1 MKPILNLVVVSLAF
15 LSSFSASA
23 GNLYV
28 TCGRDAYE
36 SLDSGDLTRAEF
48 LLQLETRG
56 PNQPPTLL
64 KMFDEGNDLAG
75 SFRVTSYTNSAA
87 EGIKINLENRSF
99 DQYEIKVRDC
109 SDIETATGTISYSKY
124 VGGFAGRGRPI
135 TANCSCSNRA
145 AK

>member
-1 MKPILNLVVVSLAF
+1 MKSIFKSTVLSVVL
-15 LSSFSASA
+15 LSSLSALA

-28 TCGRDAYE
+28 TCGRNAYE

-56 PNQPPTLL
+56 PNQPPVLV
-64 KMFDEGNDLAG
+64 KMFDEGNDLAR
-75 SFRVTSYTNSAA
+75 SFRVTSYTNTAA
-87 EGIKINLENRSF
+87 EGIKVSLENRAF

-109 SDIETATGTISYSKY
+109 SDIETATGTISFSKY

-135 TANCSCSNRA
+135 TADCSCSNRRA
-145 AK
+145 Q